1 MDRMHKNKIISK
13 QEFQTDIKP
22 ALRREGKTVALCHGV
37 FDLVHPG
44 HIIHLEQAKQM
55 ADVLVVSI
63 TAAEY
68 VRKGPGRPYFDDE
81 MRMKTLAALESVDY
95 VMLSEGYT
103 VDDIVECVE
112 PDIYVK
118 GEEYARPEDDITG
131 KISEEKALVE
141 KHGGRIQYTTGQTYS
156 STNLINTALSGLSDE
171 VRCYMEDF
179 TTRYSMKDIRMFA
192 EKAEQLNVLVVGDII
207 IDKYTYCDV
216 QGLMS
221 KDMGYSARIQSSEE
235 HLGGSVAIAR
245 HLSSFTGQVTL
256 LSVMGDE
263 AEICARI
270 SQELSGSMQLQLVH
284 SSQFPTIVKH
294 RYLTRNAKREEYRKV
309 LAVNN
314 IPEKM
319 EYEKEIRERF
329 LNKLREELDSCDV
342 VFLCDFGHGLID
354 SETIELIQ
362 KKAGYLVL
370 NCQTNSS
377 NHGLNIITKY
387 TRADVFVVDQQ
398 ELKLA
403 FPGYAGDE
411 KAGLMK
417 LAEHL
422 QGNGWLTRG
431 SLGAWGIDQGKIEDC
446 PAFTLTVKDT
456 VGAGDAFFAAAGL
469 FAAAGAPV
477 EAGTFAGNIAG
488 ALAANIVGNRDSVE
502 KVNLLKYANTL
513 MNV

>member
-1 MDRMHKNKIISK
+1 MDTLINKKIVSKEEFKNN
-13 QEFQTDIKP
+13 IKLELQN
-22 ALRREGKTVALCHGV
+22 AGKTIALCHGV

-44 HIIHLEQAKQM
+44 HIIHLEQAKAM
-55 ADVLVVSI
+55 ADILVVSI
-63 TAAEY
+63 TAAQY
-68 VRKGPGRPYFDDE
+68 VRKGPDRPYFDDE
-81 MRMKTLAALESVDY
+81 MRMKFLAALECVDY

-103 VDDIVECVE
+103 VDDIIEAVE
-112 PDIYVK
+112 PDFYVK
-118 GEEYARPEDDITG
+118 GEEYAKAEDDITG
-131 KISEEKALVE
+131 KITEEKALVE
-141 KHGGRIQYTTGQTYS
+141 KHGGRIRYTTGRTFS
-156 STNLINTALSGLSDE
+156 STNLINTAMSGLSDE
-171 VRCYMEDF
+171 VRQYMEDF
-179 TTRYSMKDIRMFA
+179 VTRYSMREIRDFA
-192 EKAEQLNVLVVGDII
+192 AKAENLKVLVVGDII

-235 HLGGSVAIAR
+235 HLGGSLAIAR
-245 HLSSFTGQVTL
+245 HLSSFTEHITL
-256 LSVMGDE
+256 LSMMGDE
-263 AEICARI
+263 PEIYNRI
-270 SQELSGSMQLQLVH
+270 SQELSDSMKLNIFQ

-319 EYEKEIRERF
+319 EYEKEIRNKF
-329 LNKLREELDSCDV
+329 LEKLQKELDDCDV

-354 SETIELIQ
+354 ADMIALIQ
-362 KKAGYLVL
+362 KKAKYLVL

-403 FPGYAGDE
+403 FPVYAGDE
-411 KAGLMK
+411 EGGLKTLAG
-417 LAEHL
+417 HL

-431 SLGAWGIDQGKIEDC
+431 ALGAYGIDTGRIKDC

-469 FAAAGAPV
+469 YAAAGAPI
-477 EAGTFAGNIAG
+477 EAGTFIGNIAG
-488 ALAANIVGNRDSVE
+488 ALAANIVGNREAVE
-502 KVNLLKYANTL
+502 KVNVLKYAGTL